1 MAYTL
6 LTVLDADKAGDEL
19 IALMVQADTQTASG
33 FDFPNDG
40 QTIILVLDELV
51 GGTGGTITLEAI
63 TDPDGRVETTLTRTV
78 TAKKI
83 YPYGP
88 FLPSI
93 WNQTDGRVRFKFTAG
108 ANLDKIDVVVIRVSN
123 PT

>member
-6 LTVLDADKAGDEL
+6 LTVLGADKAGDEL
-19 IALMVQADTQTASG
+19 IALMVGADSQGGDG

-40 QTIILVLDELV
+40 QTILLVLDQLAA
-51 GGTGGTITLEAI
+51 GAGDTLTFEAV
-63 TDPDGRVETTLTRTV
+63 TDPDGRAETTLARTI

-83 YPYGP
+83 YAYGP
-88 FLPSI
+88 FLPLI
-93 WNQTDGRVRFKFTAG
+93 WNQTDGRVRCKFTTADTKTRIM
-108 ANLDKIDVVVIRVSN
+108 AIRVAN